1 MRLPHPWGGLADG
14 QELMGRATPRCRR
27 SQRAGERLQLSS
39 PAGHRL
45 GTVPSSVRLPGGW
58 AHRAVQPRAGCG
70 RRLPCAS
77 GSTRAPF
84 AHPMNANGP
93 VGSVPWSHIPE
104 AVMWGIMVLAWVAGL
119 VPSEIKGQ
127 WCDLGRPYILLGSS
141 DWPGGAWVQAGIWA
155 V

>member
-1 MRLPHPWGGLADG
+1 MGQYSHVLGVDGGFTVLPAAP
-14 QELMGRATPRCRR
+14 EP
-27 SQRAGERLQLSS
+27 
-39 PAGHRL
+39 P
-45 GTVPSSVRLPGGW
+45 LP
-58 AHRAVQPRAGCG
+58 
-70 RRLPCAS
+70 
-77 GSTRAPF
+77 T
-84 AHPMNANGP
+84 PMNANGP